1 MTLVAQVLYLTSAAQ
16 FLHQISAGAR
26 IGSPQT
32 TFIPSRL
39 SLEVTTNHMDDEIE
53 DLSFLPLGG
62 TGEIGMNLNLY
73 RCRGKW
79 LAIDCGIGFGGAAHP
94 EVDVMMP
101 DPSYIEARRDLLLGL
116 VITHAHEDHIG
127 AVAWLWPRLRCPVYA
142 TPFAAA
148 VLKRKLSEVG
158 LLNQVKLHIVPT
170 GGEIDLAPFSIRMI
184 RMSHSI
190 PEAQALAI
198 DTPYGTI
205 LHTGD
210 WKLDPKP
217 LVGPPSDEAALAEL
231 SKKPVLAMI
240 CDSTNAMVEGHSGS
254 EADVRTVLTGLIRD
268 ITGRIAVTCFASN
281 VARMETIAKAGM
293 AAGRSIAL
301 VGRSLRN
308 IDAAARECG
317 YMKGLPPFLR
327 EDDIDDL
334 PDDNVLILITGSQ
347 GEPRSALSRVAMDT
361 HPRVALGEGDTV
373 IFSSRVIPG
382 NERAIGTV
390 QDNLVRRGVNVI
402 TDADHAV
409 HVSGHPARDE
419 LRRLYQLVKPKY
431 AVPVHGEWRHLS
443 AHAEL
448 AEEEGARPILMED
461 GDILNLAPGTVEI
474 VDSAPVG
481 RLVLD
486 ENRLIPMQGEV
497 MNARRRLL
505 YNGAIV
511 ASLAVDKAGTLM
523 GKPKLSAPGLLD
535 GEDPDTAVMVRDF
548 SDEISG
554 LSVATRRDDEALTEA
569 IRAALRR
576 TVGKRLKKRPQIDVH
591 LLRV

>member
-1 MTLVAQVLYLTSAAQ
+1 
-16 FLHQISAGAR
+16 
-26 IGSPQT
+26 
-32 TFIPSRL
+32 
-39 SLEVTTNHMDDEIE
+39 MDVETG

-73 RCRGKW
+73 RCDGKW

-101 DPSYIEARRDLLLGL
+101 DPGFIAGRRDQLLGL

-127 AVAWLWPRLRCPVYA
+127 AVAWLWPQLRCPVYA

-148 VLKRKLSEVG
+148 VLRRKLTEVG
-158 LLNQVKLHIVPT
+158 LLNQVRLHVVQP
-170 GGEIDLAPFSIRMI
+170 GGTIDLKPFAIRLIRMA
-184 RMSHSI
+184 HSI

-198 DTPYGTI
+198 DTPYGTL

-210 WKLDPKP
+210 WKLDPTP
-217 LVGPPSDEAALAEL
+217 LLGPPSDEAALAEL
-231 SKKPVLAMI
+231 AKKPVLAMI
-240 CDSTNAMVEGHSGS
+240 CDSTNAMVEGYSGS
-254 EADVRTVLTGLIRD
+254 EKDVGQVLTDLIRGLR
-268 ITGRIAVTCFASN
+268 GRVAVTCFASN
-281 VARMETIAKAGM
+281 VARMEAIARAGA
-293 AAGRSIAL
+293 AAGRSAVL
-301 VGRSLRN
+301 AGRSLRN
-308 IDAAARECG
+308 IEGAARECG
-317 YMKGLPPFLR
+317 YLKTLPPFLR
-327 EDDIDDL
+327 EDDVDDL

-347 GEPRSALSRVAMDT
+347 GEPRSALARVALDT
-361 HPRVALGEGDTV
+361 HPRIALGEGDTV

-390 QDNLVRRGVNVI
+390 QDNLVRRGVHVV

-409 HVSGHPARDE
+409 HVSGHPAREE
-419 LRRLYQLVKPKY
+419 LRRIYRLVKPRY
-431 AVPVHGEWRHLS
+431 VVPVHGEWRHLT
-443 AHAEL
+443 ANAEL
-448 AEEEGARPILMED
+448 AREEGARPILMED

-505 YNGAIV
+505 HNGVAV
-511 ASLAVDKAGTLM
+511 ASLAIDQAGNLV
-523 GKPKLSAPGLLD
+523 GRPKISAPGLLEAD
-535 GEDPDTAVMVRDF
+535 DPETALVVRDF
-548 SDEISG
+548 SEGVAD
-554 LSVATRRDDEALTEA
+554 LPVATRRDDDALAEAA
-569 IRAALRR
+569 RATLRR
-576 TVGKRLKKRPQIDVH
+576 AIGKRLKKRPQVDVH